1 MKLGWTILKEPDRLW
16 VQIFTSKY
24 FKDTTDGLQ
33 LRRKTGGSS
42 LWRGIRKVW
51 QDMASGCQHSIR
63 NGKDTLFWTA
73 NWLDGGITLV
83 DHATRELTDTELLC
97 SVSDMTD
104 DSGNWDW
111 DLLLNCLPPTI
122 VNQVAGMGPPKS
134 DGGEDDMI
142 WGPDPRG
149 RFSIK
154 SAYDIR
160 AASEE
165 SSQTNTWKLVWKWEG
180 PSRIKHFL
188 WLATHNRL
196 LTNAERRRR
205 HMTSCEFCRHCPN
218 VSETSIHVLRD
229 CHLAR
234 SVWLALLPPG
244 LAADFFT
251 GDIQDWISKGIQNSD
266 FSLIF
271 GITLWILWKARN
283 EDIFD
288 NRSVTS
294 DQLRLRVLN
303 WTAGVRE
310 TMKAES
316 RALSGVVK
324 RSRET
329 LLKWIPAP
337 DDWITVN
344 CDGSVIH
351 PHGQAAAGGIIRDS
365 SGRRLAVFAAN
376 LGTCTITR
384 AELRAAAI
392 GLELAWEMQVRK
404 VHLQTDS
411 STSVLAITNPQQE
424 DSRHGHILQHIR
436 QLMQR
441 NWMVT
446 VSHIYRERNRV
457 ADLLAHHGHSLSLG
471 SHFNFV
477 CSSDIER
484 ATCSDIVGVCFP
496 RLISS
501 NE

>member
-1 MKLGWTILKEPDRLW
+1 
-16 VQIFTSKY
+16 
-24 FKDTTDGLQ
+24 
-33 LRRKTGGSS
+33 
-42 LWRGIRKVW
+42 
-51 QDMASGCQHSIR
+51 
-63 NGKDTLFWTA
+63 
-73 NWLDGGITLV
+73 
-83 DHATRELTDTELLC
+83 
-97 SVSDMTD
+97 
-104 DSGNWDW
+104 
-111 DLLLNCLPPTI
+111 
-122 VNQVAGMGPPKS
+122 
-134 DGGEDDMI
+134 
-142 WGPDPRG
+142 
-149 RFSIK
+149 
-154 SAYDIR
+154 
-160 AASEE
+160 
-165 SSQTNTWKLVWKWEG
+165 
-180 PSRIKHFL
+180 
-188 WLATHNRL
+188 
-196 LTNAERRRR
+196 
-205 HMTSCEFCRHCPN
+205 
-218 VSETSIHVLRD
+218 
-229 CHLAR
+229 
-234 SVWLALLPPG
+234 
-244 LAADFFT
+244 
-251 GDIQDWISKGIQNSD
+251 
-266 FSLIF
+266 
-271 GITLWILWKARN
+271 
-283 EDIFD
+283 
-288 NRSVTS
+288 
-294 DQLRLRVLN
+294 
-303 WTAGVRE
+303 
-310 TMKAES
+310 MKAES

>member
-1 MKLGWTILKEPDRLW
+1 
-16 VQIFTSKY
+16 
-24 FKDTTDGLQ
+24 
-33 LRRKTGGSS
+33 
-42 LWRGIRKVW
+42 
-51 QDMASGCQHSIR
+51 
-63 NGKDTLFWTA
+63 
-73 NWLDGGITLV
+73 
-83 DHATRELTDTELLC
+83 
-97 SVSDMTD
+97 
-104 DSGNWDW
+104 
-111 DLLLNCLPPTI
+111 
-122 VNQVAGMGPPKS
+122 MGPPKS

-180 PSRIKHFL
+180 P
-188 WLATHNRL
+188 
-196 LTNAERRRR
+196 
-205 HMTSCEFCRHCPN
+205 
-218 VSETSIHVLRD
+218 
-229 CHLAR
+229 
-234 SVWLALLPPG
+234 
-244 LAADFFT
+244 
-251 GDIQDWISKGIQNSD
+251 
-266 FSLIF
+266 
-271 GITLWILWKARN
+271 
-283 EDIFD
+283 
-288 NRSVTS
+288 
-294 DQLRLRVLN
+294 
-303 WTAGVRE
+303 
-310 TMKAES
+310 
-316 RALSGVVK
+316 
-324 RSRET
+324 ET